1 MNITCL
7 QCAHAYE
14 APEGSPVQERR
25 CPRCGTPQD
34 AHFPYARSMRF
45 ESAGAD
51 PLGFARSC
59 AREGLRAQAL
69 EALEVAFNAGYHDW
83 AAVEQDPDLATVRG
97 DPRFAA
103 LVARYRKA

>member
-1 MNITCL
+1 MNVTCL

-14 APEGSPVQERR
+14 VPEGQAVQDRS
-25 CPRCGTPQD
+25 CPRCGTAQA

-45 ESAGAD
+45 EPASRD

-59 AREGLRAQAL
+59 AREGLKAQAL
-69 EALEVAFNAGYHDW
+69 EALEEAFRAGYHDW
-83 AAVEQDPDLATVRG
+83 PAVEGDADLAPLRG

-103 LVARYRKA
+103 LIARYRNP